1 MSEEAEEIVEERIYT
16 IPLKKAWNVPRKKR
30 TPRAIRLIREFVK
43 RHMKAEDVRIETEV
57 NEAVWTRGIQKPPRR
72 IRVRVTKDKDGVVTV
87 HLAEKG

>member
-43 RHMKAEDVRIETEV
+43 RHMKAEDVRIKTEV